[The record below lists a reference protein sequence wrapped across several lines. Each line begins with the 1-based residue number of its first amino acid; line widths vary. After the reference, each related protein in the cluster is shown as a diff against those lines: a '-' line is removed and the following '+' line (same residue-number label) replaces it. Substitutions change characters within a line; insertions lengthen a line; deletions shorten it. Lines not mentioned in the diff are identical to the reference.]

1 MSTPLTE
8 NKMGVMP
15 VNKLLVTMSLPMV
28 ISMLVQALY
37 NIVDTVFVSW
47 YHGAALTALT
57 LAFPAQ
63 NLLIAVAV
71 GTAVGVNSLTSRYL
85 GARQRDDANR
95 VAVNG
100 LFLAAC
106 SGVVFLLIGLFMS
119 RLFFSWQS
127 DDETVITFGQQYL
140 TICFVGSFAILLEIM
155 LERLLSSTG
164 KTFYTMWTQG
174 LGAVINLILDPI
186 FIFVFG
192 WGVIGAAV
200 ATVSGQIVAMLMAL
214 WFNRKKNPELSI
226 RLRGFRPHG
235 PTIRAIYQIG
245 VPSILLQ
252 AISSVMTFAINMIL
266 RAFAEA
272 INVFGVYFKLQSF
285 VFMPVFG
292 LNNGMVPIVAYNY
305 GARDKVRIKKA
316 MHLGMAY
323 AVGIMLIG
331 TLVLSLFPDTLLSL
345 FNANDEMIRLGRVA
359 LPIISFSFP
368 LAGFCIV
375 CSSSFQALGKSV
387 LSLIISAARQL
398 LVLVPA
404 AYGLSLLGDVNLVWW
419 AFPAAEVFSLIICS
433 LFLWRINRTVIAPLA
448 APVAAEPNL

>member
-28 ISMLVQALY
+28 ASMLVQALY

-71 GTAVGVNSLTSRYL
+71 GTAVGVNSLTSRHL
-85 GARQRDDANR
+85 GARQPDAANR
-95 VAVNG
+95 VALNG
-100 LFLAAC
+100 LFVAAC
-106 SGVVFLLIGLFMS
+106 SAIVFLLIGLLFS
-119 RLFFSWQS
+119 RSFFAWQS
-127 DDETVITFGQQYL
+127 DDETVIRFGQQYL
-140 TICFVGSFAILLEIM
+140 TICFVGSFGILLEIM

-164 KTFYTMWTQG
+164 KTVYTMWTQG
-174 LGAVINLILDPI
+174 LGAIINLILDPV

-192 WGVIGAAV
+192 WGIIGAAV
-200 ATVSGQIVAMLMAL
+200 ATVTGQIVAMLMAL
-214 WFNRKKNPELSI
+214 WFNLKKNPELSL

-235 PTIRAIYQIG
+235 ATIRSIYQIG
-245 VPSILLQ
+245 LPSILLQ

-266 RAFAEA
+266 KPFAEA

-305 GARDKVRIKKA
+305 GARNRARIKKA
-316 MHLGMAY
+316 MHLGMVY
-323 AVGIMLIG
+323 AVGIMLVG
-331 TLVLSLFPDTLLSL
+331 TLVLTLFPEALCSM
-345 FNANDEMIRLGRVA
+345 FNANEEMLQLGRVA
-359 LPIISFSFP
+359 LPIISLSFP
-368 LAGFCIV
+368 LAGFCII

-398 LVLVPA
+398 LVLVPV
-404 AYGLSLLGDVNLVWW
+404 AYGLSLLGDVNYVWW
-419 AFPAAEVFSLIICS
+419 AFPAAEVFSLTICS
-433 LFLWRINRTVIAPLA
+433 LFLWHTNRTVIAPLA
-448 APVAAEPNL
+448 EPVRSDL

>member
-15 VNKLLVTMSLPMV
+15 VNKLLVTMSLPM
-28 ISMLVQALY
+28 IASMLVQALY
-37 NIVDTVFVSW
+37 NIVDTMFVSW
-47 YHGAALTALT
+47 YHSAALTALT

-71 GTAVGVNSLTSRYL
+71 GTAVGVNSLISRYL
-85 GARQRDDANR
+85 GAKQYDTANR
-95 VAVNG
+95 VAANG
-100 LFLAAC
+100 LFVAAC
-106 SGVVFLLIGLFMS
+106 SSVAFLLIGLLFS
-119 RLFFSWQS
+119 RAFFSWQS
-127 DDETVITFGQQYL
+127 DDETVILFGQQYL
-140 TICFVGSFAILLEIM
+140 TICFVGSFGIMMEIM
-155 LERLLSSTG
+155 LERLLFSTG

-192 WGVIGAAV
+192 WGVVGAAV
-200 ATVSGQIVAMLMAL
+200 ATVTGQIIAMLLAL
-214 WFNRKKNPELSI
+214 WFNLKKNPELSI
-226 RLRGFRPHG
+226 RLRGFQPHG
-235 PTIRAIYQIG
+235 PTIRSIYQIG
-245 VPSILLQ
+245 LPSILLQ

-266 RAFAEA
+266 KPFAEA

-305 GARDKVRIKKA
+305 GARNRTRIKKA

-323 AVGIMLIG
+323 SVGIMLIG
-331 TLVLSLFPDTLLSL
+331 TLVLSLFPEALCSM
-345 FNANDEMIRLGRVA
+345 FNANEEMIRLGRVA
-359 LPIISFSFP
+359 LPIISLSFP
-368 LAGFCIV
+368 LAGFCII
-375 CSSSFQALGKSV
+375 CSSSFQALGKSM

-419 AFPAAEVFSLIICS
+419 AFPIAEVFSLTICS
-433 LFLWRINRTVIAPLA
+433 LFLWHINRTVIEPLSAPIHSD
-448 APVAAEPNL
+448 P